1 VPSCGDVSADSP
13 SGFDGN
19 ALVGTILGEK
29 YELLSL
35 LGEGGMGAVYLG
47 QHLLMRK
54 KVAVK
59 LLHPDM
65 VGNAEIVARFEREAM
80 AAAHIDHPNIAGATD
95 FGRTDDGAFYLV
107 LEYLEGESLRHVL
120 EATPRLPMERALRIS
135 RQISLGLTR
144 AHALGFVHRDLKPEN
159 VMIVQRDDAHEVVK
173 VLDFGIA
180 KLEEGGLAGVDGQP
194 LSSGQPLT
202 QQGMMY
208 GTPEYMSPEQ
218 VRADQVDARADLY
231 ALGVMLFE
239 MLAGVRPFQ
248 GETRIATVMQHLE
261 APVPSLRAAV
271 PEVPENL
278 DALVT
283 SLLAKDIHDRP
294 ESARE
299 VSKLLDEVAEAAG
312 LTPASSL
319 PPTTRG
325 SLASAPASTARTAAN
340 SASDA
345 MLATEAAFVP
355 SFDRPAPPASTLP
368 SAPTGPGMATV
379 AMQSVGNL
387 QSGLDPHIA
396 PFRARLPDTLRTLPS
411 AVLVGVPVAFVGL
424 ATVLGGILVL
434 WGLFASN
441 PLPTPDGDPPKPAET
456 SSGAG
461 AGAGAKPSTTA
472 TEAELA
478 AAKADGAEKL
488 RELAKKYPED
498 RRIWRPLL
506 QALTSEKR
514 HVEAMALLTDSVGND
529 PVVAAEDGVK
539 QAVMAAIEG
548 GGDGAEA
555 AFVVLE
561 GPLGESGANMLYD
574 IATTRGGPHQARAWK
589 ALAKPEVQRAAPAL
603 AVVVELR
610 QASSCGA
617 KKALLP
623 KVQAVGDKRVVSQLK
638 ALRATNGCGFL
649 RRSDCWPCMRGDSA
663 LADALKAAEAR

>member
-19 ALVGTILGEK
+19 ALVGTVLGEK

-120 EATPRLPMERALRIS
+120 EATPRLSIERALRIT
-135 RQISLGLTR
+135 RQISLGLSR

-159 VMIVQRDDAHEVVK
+159 VMIVQREDAAEVVK

-194 LSSGQPLT
+194 LSSNQPLT

-239 MLAGVRPFQ
+239 MIAGMRPFQ

-261 APVPSLRAAV
+261 GKIPSLRAAV

-278 DALVT
+278 EALVT
-283 SLLAKDIHDRP
+283 ALLAKDIHDRP
-294 ESARE
+294 ESAKE
-299 VSKLLDEVAEAAG
+299 VSRLLDEVAEAAG

-319 PPTTRG
+319 PPTTARG
-325 SLASAPASTARTAAN
+325 SLVSAPTGASRAP
-340 SASDA
+340 SAPGADA
-345 MLATEAAFVP
+345 MMATEAAFVP
-355 SFDRPAPPASTLP
+355 AFDRTPAPAAPA
-368 SAPTGPGMATV
+368 GPGMATV

-387 QSGLDPHIA
+387 QSGLDRHIA
-396 PFRARLPDTLRTLPS
+396 PFREHLPETLRTLPS
-411 AVLVGVPVAFVGL
+411 AVLVGIPVAFVGL
-424 ATVLGGILVL
+424 ATLLGAILVL
-434 WGLFASN
+434 WSVFGSN
-441 PLPTPDGDPPKPAET
+441 PMPTADAGPPKPAET
-456 SSGAG
+456 ASSAG
-461 AGAGAKPSTTA
+461 TKASTTA
-472 TEAELA
+472 SEAELTT
-478 AAKADGAEKL
+478 AKAGGAEKL

-539 QAVMAAIEG
+539 QAVLAAIEG

-561 GPLGESGANMLYD
+561 GPLGEPGANLLYD
-574 IATTRGGPHQARAWK
+574 IATTKGGPNQARAWK

-623 KVQAVGDKRVVSQLK
+623 KVQEVGDKRVVSQLK

-649 RRSDCWPCMRGDSA
+649 RRGDCWPCMRGDTA